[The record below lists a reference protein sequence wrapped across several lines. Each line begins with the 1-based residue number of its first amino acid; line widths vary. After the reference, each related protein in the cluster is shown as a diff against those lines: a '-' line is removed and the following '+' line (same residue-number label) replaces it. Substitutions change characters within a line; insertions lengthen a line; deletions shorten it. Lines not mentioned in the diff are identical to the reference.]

1 MARTTPEQR
10 IANYERRYRELA
22 AQLADI
28 GLVSAGSVTRRYTR
42 CTSPGCKCRADPPQ
56 PHGPYWQWTRKIDG
70 KTVTRRLTPA
80 EATLYREW
88 IANDRRMRHL
98 IEQMRNVAAKA
109 QALRL
114 DQASAQKA
122 KV

>member
-10 IANYERRYRELA
+10 LANYERRYRDLA
-22 AQLADI
+22 AQLGEI
-28 GLVSAGSVTRRYTR
+28 GLISSGSVTRRYTR
-42 CTSPGCKCRADPPQ
+42 CTSPGCKCRADPPR

-80 EATLYREW
+80 EAKLYREW
-88 IANDRRMRHL
+88 IANDRRMRRL

-109 QALRL
+109 ADLRL
-114 DQASAQKA
+114 TQAAQQS